1 MAKPELEL
9 ASVALAELLVDP
21 LAELVADPLLDPLL
35 AEDDP
40 LKVPTSRS
48 PALPGYCADDSDG
61 QITTPPNPATASIR
75 PRIQNIGRALE
86 QIIKNPIKIIIV
98 PLCRVKS
105 AALPECMTRP
115 NMRALIW
122 W

>member
-40 LKVPTSRS
+40 LKVPRS

-61 QITTPPNPATASIR
+61 QITAPPNPATASIR